1 MSYVKHNKIK
11 NTGILYEL
19 LSRQITVDVINDTTS
34 PKSVKLFK
42 KLFNKN
48 NELGKEYELYSILL
62 NKKYKNLTHASSLVE
77 AVVKSRRKLSNRR
90 LANEKYN
97 LIKTIKEKY
106 DIKEFFNTR
115 IPNFKVVASVYRVFQ
130 SEVGKEDFGPVQKTD
145 SSITITEHITQTK
158 QSRVK
163 RQNLSEFTEQDKELR
178 LLSYQLL
185 VDKFNKKYK
194 NLNENQKNL
203 LKEYINNI
211 SNTNSLK
218 DTLKEIVKGLK
229 QDLKKH
235 SKNLKDEVVKIKM
248 TEAIKSINKFCGIN
262 DKSDVVKDEYVVQTM
277 RYLELLKELKK
288 SGNKDKKVI

>member
-19 LSRQITVDVINDTTS
+19 LSRQITVDVINDTKS

-42 KLFNKN
+42 EFFNKN
-48 NELGKEYELYSILL
+48 TELGKEYELYSILL
-62 NKKYKNLTHASSLVE
+62 NKKYKNLTHASSLLE

-90 LANEKYN
+90 LANEKFN
-97 LIKTIKEKY
+97 LIKTIKENY

-115 IPNFKVVASVYRVFQ
+115 IPNFKVLASVYRVFQ
-130 SEVGKEDFGPVQKTD
+130 TETGKEDFGPVQKTD

-158 QSRVK
+158 QTRVK
-163 RQNLSEFTEQDKELR
+163 KPVMSEYSSQEKDLR

-194 NLNENQKNL
+194 SLNESQKNL
-203 LKEYINNI
+203 LKQYINNV

-218 DTLKEIVKGLK
+218 EFIDSEVIKVKRALKTLLPKVNDKIT
-229 QDLKKH
+229 
-235 SKNLKDEVVKIKM
+235 KIKLS
-248 TEAIKSINKFCGIN
+248 EAINYTDEATKGK
-262 DKSDVVKDEYVVQTM
+262 VVKDKHVVALM
-277 RYLELLKELKK
+277 RYYELIKEIKNVQ
-288 SGNKDKKVI
+288 SRQNN